1 MPNFPAFHDQ
11 FEQWARDHA
20 EVLYRVAF
28 RLLGDAHHAEDVLQE
43 TFRSAWTSRHLY
55 DEARSERA
63 WLLAIGLLTTGGD
76 AAIAKRHWVTMPRSL
91 QRRQIE
97 TRLKMNSPVP
107 CSGRWN
113 DSLPNFE
120 KPYCSSL
127 SVSLPIKRRLTCK
140 ASHSA
145 QCSHESV
152 DPESDCES
160 FSWSQTQRRKWFVS
174 KQAGQDGKAK
184 VLHSNRESLQ

>member
-1 MPNFPAFHDQ
+1 MQRFSIELHFVCSETHTTLRMCCKKRFGLRGQA
-11 FEQWARDHA
+11 
-20 EVLYRVAF
+20 VTCTT
-28 RLLGDAHHAEDVLQE
+28 RLAA
-43 TFRSAWTSRHLY
+43 
-55 DEARSERA
+55 SERGC
-63 WLLAIGLLTTGGD
+63 WPSSDGGLLTTGGD

>member
-63 WLLAIGLLTTGGD
+63 WLLAILRRRVADHWRRRSDREKTLGD
-76 AAIAKRHWVTMPRSL
+76 DAPQPAATSDRDPFEDELSGPL
-91 QRRQIE
+91 QRALERLPTELRE
-97 TRLKMNSPVP
+97 TLLLVVVGELTHREAADLQGIPLGTVLSRVSRSRKRLREFLLEPNSTPQVV
-107 CSGRWN
+107 R
-113 DSLPNFE
+113 
-120 KPYCSSL
+120 
-127 SVSLPIKRRLTCK
+127 
-140 ASHSA
+140 
-145 QCSHESV
+145 
-152 DPESDCES
+152 
-160 FSWSQTQRRKWFVS
+160 
-174 KQAGQDGKAK
+174 KQAGGSRRQG
-184 VLHSNRESLQ
+184 